1 MRVAAIVVA
10 AACGSA
16 AICQVPLRAELI
28 ANTPMVVGWQ
38 LSGPPPAP
46 SGSATHAA
54 GPLHHTGR
62 IEAVTGSNNVYM
74 QWQAPAGRSLRG
86 RLNITHNTSLPPATT
101 TSSGD
106 WTLVVTGPAGTV
118 GHVHIDLHSAS
129 DFTSPGNFQVDV
141 HDDGSIEAN
150 TAHPTF
156 SPYMHGVWDVP
167 VVLGSA
173 PLRVRILHG
182 AGGNI
187 PQGFG
192 VSAEF
197 VPWAEGATNLGS
209 SCAVNEVGWIQ
220 AFPAERRS
228 YFLSLL
234 PANATRPA
242 RFAATGYGTLA
253 TFVCSDRDV
262 RLPVGS
268 IGLGSG
274 CDDLL
279 ALPVLTDP
287 GVTTG
292 FGEWELPLPPLP
304 PGIHLFLQH
313 VSLGAASGGPPLRF
327 GISNL
332 VVYRT

>member
-16 AICQVPLRAELI
+16 AICQVPLHAELI

-46 SGSATHAA
+46 SGSTTHPA
-54 GPLHHTGR
+54 GPLPRTGR
-62 IEAVTGSNNVYM
+62 IDAATGTTNVYM

-86 RLNITHNTSLPPATT
+86 SLNITHNSGAPAATT

-106 WTLVVTGPAGTV
+106 WALVVTGPAGTV
-118 GHVHIDLHSAS
+118 GHVHIDLHSVS
-129 DFTSPGNFQVDV
+129 DFTSPGNIQVDV
-141 HDDGSIEAN
+141 NDDGSIEAN
-150 TAHPTF
+150 TAHSTF

-167 VVLGSA
+167 VTLGTT
-173 PLRVRILHG
+173 PLRVRIRHG
-182 AGGNI
+182 AGGTI

-197 VPWAEGATNLGS
+197 VPWAAGATNLGS
-209 SCAVNEVGWIQ
+209 SCAINEVGWLA
-220 AFPAERRS
+220 AFPDERRS

-234 PANATRPA
+234 PANATQPA

-262 RLPVGS
+262 RLPIGS
-268 IGLGSG
+268 IGFGSG

-279 ALPVLTDP
+279 AFPVLTDA
-287 GVTTG
+287 GVTAG
-292 FGEWELPLPPLP
+292 DGWELPLPPLP

-313 VSLGAASGGPPLRF
+313 VSLGAASGGPPVRF
-327 GISNL
+327 GVTNL